1 MRSLV
6 STVAFFLSTLVPV
19 LAFRQTAF
27 APRTTSLLAMSE
39 KYTIPD
45 QRARFARAI
54 AENNQ
59 RYLDIESV
67 YDPSFLKGLRV
78 AVTGANRG
86 IGLSLA
92 KELTEHGAK
101 VIAICRSSSAEL
113 EALNPEE
120 VVLGID
126 VQNDDQCEGIKDQI
140 KGGPVDIVS
149 CPSLL
154 FLVKHTRCHL
164 TPFLLHS

>member
-1 MRSLV
+1 MHVSLA
-6 STVAFFLSTLVPV
+6 TTATLLALLNPA
-19 LAFRQTAF
+19 LAFRPTAF
-27 APRTTSLLAMSE
+27 ARKSSSSLTMSDR
-39 KYTIPD
+39 YTIPD
-45 QRARFARAI
+45 QPARFARAKK
-54 AENNQ
+54 ENNQ
-59 RYLDIESV
+59 RYLDIETV
-67 YDPSFLKGLRV
+67 YDPSFIKGLRV

-92 KELTEHGAK
+92 KELTAQGAK

-126 VQNDDQCEGIKDQI
+126 VQNDEQCEGIKDQI

-149 CPSLL
+149 AFQQLV
-154 FLVKHTRCHL
+154 FLGFAACVL
-164 TPFLLHS
+164 

>member
-1 MRSLV
+1 LYLTGKDSQNHFTKMHISLA
-6 STVAFFLSTLVPV
+6 TIGTLLALLN
-19 LAFRQTAF
+19 LAFAF
-27 APRTTSLLAMSE
+27 RPTPFLAQKSSSSLAMSDR
-39 KYTIPD
+39 YTIPD
-45 QRARFARAI
+45 QPARFARAKRD
-54 AENNQ
+54 NNQ
-59 RYLDIESV
+59 RYLDIETV
-67 YDPSFLKGLRV
+67 YDPSFMKGLRV

-92 KELTEHGAK
+92 QELTAQGAK

-126 VQNDDQCEGIKDQI
+126 VQNDEQCEGIKDQI

-149 CPSLL
+149 AFHRFVC
-154 FLVKHTRCHL
+154 
-164 TPFLLHS
+164 